1 MAQLSRM
8 AVFATLA
15 AAMHGAKPAIC
26 AEMPAGAAH
35 DLNQGVSFDLVDRW
49 ADLIGQAADRFGI
62 PSAWI
67 RAVMRAESAG
77 RLDLGGRPITSP
89 AGAMGLMQLM
99 PETYAALGRRYGLG
113 GDAFDTHDN
122 IMAGTAYLRELY
134 DRYGYPD
141 LFAAYNAGPGRFE
154 AHLRDR
160 RPLPAETEAYLAVVQ
175 TGGRG
180 RPQGVTGFPD
190 ALFFMLGSAG
200 ASTRAGVDG
209 GLFVPLS

>member
-1 MAQLSRM
+1 M
-8 AVFATLA
+8 AVLAALA
-15 AAMHGAKPAIC
+15 AAMHGAKPAVC

-35 DLNQGVSFDLVDRW
+35 DSNQRVSYDLVDRW
-49 ADLIGQAADRFGI
+49 TDLIGQAADRFGI

-99 PETYAALGRRYGLG
+99 PETYATLGRRYGLG
-113 GDAFDTHDN
+113 RDAFDPHDN

-141 LFAAYNAGPGRFE
+141 LFAAYNAGPGRLD
-154 AHLRDR
+154 AHLRDG
-160 RPLPAETEAYLAVVQ
+160 RPLPAETEAYLAVIRL
-175 TGGRG
+175 GGRG
-180 RPQGVTGFPD
+180 RPQPVMGLP
-190 ALFFMLGSAG
+190 ASLFFVLGWAG
-200 ASTRAGVDG
+200 ASARGGVRG